1 MLFALQLVYII
12 RSWGVIFLIHREVIL
27 TLNFRGFT
35 GMKKG
40 ELNFDLK
47 QLRSYL
53 AVLQEKNFTRASRK
67 LKRGQAT
74 ISHHIQSLEEM
85 LGVRLIERTSTAF
98 SVTDDGKTFKAFC
111 EKLFDDIEKLRD
123 DLERDSAGGTS
134 IIAASTIPSTYILPR
149 VIAGLSRDYED
160 LYYRVEISDSREV
173 VEMVKEGVAEMGI
186 SGRQLKHSS
195 LAYEHVFSD
204 EIVLIGTRDF
214 PDSMAIGDL
223 RDLSLVGRERGSGTR
238 NAYEN
243 ALSKLGVLPSDLRIV
258 LECSTTE
265 SVKEAV
271 VSGIGAA
278 FISSLAIE
286 KELRLKML
294 KVIDIQGFS
303 VARDF
308 YVLYLSNKHLSVAA
322 QKLLHAL
329 RALKA

>member
-1 MLFALQLVYII
+1 
-12 RSWGVIFLIHREVIL
+12 
-27 TLNFRGFT
+27 
-35 GMKKG
+35 MKKKR

-53 AVLQEKNFTRASRK
+53 AVLHEENFTRASRK

-74 ISHHIQSLEEM
+74 ISHHIQSLEDM
-85 LGVRLIERTSTAF
+85 LGVRLIERTSTDF
-98 SVTDDGKTFKAFC
+98 SVTDDGKIFKTFC
-111 EKLFDDIEKLRD
+111 EKLFDDIDKLSD
-123 DLERDSAGGTS
+123 DLEKEKTGGIS
-134 IIAASTIPSTYILPR
+134 RIAASTIPSTYLLPK
-149 VIAGLSRDYED
+149 VIAMVNRDYSD

-195 LAYEHVFSD
+195 LTYEHVFSD
-204 EIVLIGTRDF
+204 EIVLIGTSEL
-214 PDSMAIGDL
+214 PDRIHIDEIKKL
-223 RDLSLVGRERGSGTR
+223 PLVGRERGSGTR
-238 NAYEN
+238 NAYEG
-243 ALSKLGVLPSDLRIV
+243 ALSKLSILPSKLRVV

-294 KVIDIQGFS
+294 KMIEIKGFS
-303 VARDF
+303 IERDF
-308 YVLYLSNKHLSVAA
+308 YVLYLNNKHLSVPA
-322 QKLLHAL
+322 QKLLDAL
-329 RALKA
+329 REFKVGSQKEKGKR

>member
-1 MLFALQLVYII
+1 MLFVLHPEYII
-12 RSWGVIFLIHREVIL
+12 KSYFGEFS
-27 TLNFRGFT
+27 
-35 GMKKG
+35 GMKKR

-53 AVLQEKNFTRASRK
+53 AVLHEKNFTRASRK

-85 LGVRLIERTSTAF
+85 LGVKLIERTSTAF

-111 EKLFDDIEKLRD
+111 EKLFTDIEKLTD
-123 DLERDSAGGTS
+123 DLEVDGTGGTS
-134 IIAASTIPSTYILPR
+134 RIAASTIPSTYLLPR
-149 VIAGLSRDYED
+149 VIAALSRDCDD

-186 SGRQLKHSS
+186 SGRQFKHSS
-195 LAYEHVFSD
+195 LTYEHVFSD
-204 EIVLIGTRDF
+204 EIVLIGTAEF
-214 PDSMAIGDL
+214 PDSMAIDDVK
-223 RDLSLVGRERGSGTR
+223 DLSLVGRERGSGTR

-243 ALSKLGVLPSDLRIV
+243 ALSKLDILPSELRMV

-294 KVIDIQGFS
+294 KIIEIKGFS
-303 VARDF
+303 IERDF
-308 YVLYLSNKHLSVAA
+308 YVLYLNNKHLSVAA